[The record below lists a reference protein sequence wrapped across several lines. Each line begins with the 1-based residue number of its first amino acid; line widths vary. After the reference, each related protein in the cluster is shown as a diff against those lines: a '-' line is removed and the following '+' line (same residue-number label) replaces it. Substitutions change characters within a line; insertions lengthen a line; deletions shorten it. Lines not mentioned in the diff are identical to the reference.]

1 MSFSNRRTDSG
12 AIESQATSSK
22 KAGRAGLAV
31 ALVAALAIGA
41 IGSNGAVAQPVGR
54 AVVDVTP
61 LVADIGVP
69 RQIRVSGTWAHAC
82 VPLSA
87 TLVEGGSGDADQLT
101 VRLNVPQTL
110 VACAQVLTPYSQV
123 VSYTPS
129 VRGKKRIAAVTNDG
143 QYLGDGSLA
152 TRGPDDVTSL
162 ADITGMWYDPAT
174 NGSGLTFIHN
184 GTSTVF
190 GTWYLYDSQGN
201 ARWYTIQ
208 NVQWL
213 QQGRVFE
220 GTIYETTGHGVV
232 CPPPFVAC
240 PVAFASATP
249 RALARFTLNSATSAR
264 IEALAGN
271 GSVLF
276 SSNLV
281 RAGI

>member
-1 MSFSNRRTDSG
+1 MNFSKRRPQSG
-12 AIESQATSSK
+12 AINTQSTTRGSA
-22 KAGRAGLAV
+22 AGLA
-31 ALVAALAIGA
+31 LAAMLAIGT
-41 IGSNGAVAQPVGR
+41 SGAVAQPVGR
-54 AVVDVTP
+54 AVVEVTP
-61 LVADIGVP
+61 LVADAGVP

-87 TLVEGGSGDADQLT
+87 TLVEGGAQDVDQLT

-110 VACAQVLTPYSQV
+110 VACAQVLTSYSQV
-123 VSYTPS
+123 VSYTPP
-129 VRGKKRIAAVTNDG
+129 VRGKKRIAVVTNDG

-152 TRGPDDVTSL
+152 TRGPDDVTAL

-220 GTIYETTGHGVV
+220 GTIYETTGQGVV

-240 PVAFASATP
+240 PVAIGSAVP
-249 RALARFTLNSATSAR
+249 RALARFTLNSETSAR
-264 IEALAGN
+264 IEALASN